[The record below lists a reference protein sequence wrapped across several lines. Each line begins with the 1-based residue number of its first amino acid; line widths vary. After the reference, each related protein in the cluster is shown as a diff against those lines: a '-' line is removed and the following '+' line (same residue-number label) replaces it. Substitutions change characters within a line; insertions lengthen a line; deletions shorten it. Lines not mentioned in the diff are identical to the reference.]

1 MKRPDRTYSFLTM
14 SALDV
19 VAMATGV
26 FVLITV
32 ILLPYYLKEFD
43 ARERTERTQAA
54 AQTLVDEA
62 EAARQS
68 AAEAA
73 RRAAEAETEADTLEA
88 AIATLVARAA
98 AERENTA
105 NLESQAT
112 EDRREA
118 VGLATLATK
127 RVIPELDLVFIVD
140 ASSSMARAITHMS
153 RAMGGL
159 VRILER
165 LVPSLR
171 IGFVAYRD
179 YDVPPWVTR
188 RFVLRPTATELEAIL
203 GFAAALGPP
212 TSGGTSVSEA
222 LYSGLRE
229 ATMMPLRPS
238 AKQVLIVIGDAAA
251 HPHEQLATLRLA
263 RGFAAG
269 GAGRSVSTLFV
280 ETAAYQ
286 MYGQGDREFLM
297 RLAEAGGGEFHER
310 AGGMTEAVLLSV
322 LAE

>member
-19 VAMATGV
+19 IAMSTGV
-26 FVLITV
+26 FVLLTV
-32 ILLPYYLKEFD
+32 ILLPYYLNEFD
-43 ARERTERTQAA
+43 ARAQTVETQAA
-54 AQTLVDEA
+54 AEVLMEEA

-68 AAEAA
+68 AADAA
-73 RRAAEAETEADTLEA
+73 RRSADAEAEAESLEA
-88 AIATLVARAA
+88 AIATLIARAA
-98 AERENTA
+98 AEREKA
-105 NLESQAT
+105 ARLESQA
-112 EDRREA
+112 EQDRRA
-118 VGLATLATK
+118 AAGLATLATK
-127 RVIPELDLVFIVD
+127 HVIPELDLVFIID
-140 ASSSMARAITHMS
+140 ASSSMAGTIAHMS
-153 RAMGGL
+153 RTMGGL

-188 RFVLRPTATELEAIL
+188 RFVLRPTATDLDAIL

-212 TSGGTSVSEA
+212 MSGGSSVSEA
-222 LYSGLRE
+222 LYSGLTE
-229 ATMMPLRPS
+229 ATMMPLRLG
-238 AKQVLIVIGDAAA
+238 ARQVFIVIGDAAA
-251 HPHEQLATLRLA
+251 HPHEKAATLRLA
-263 RGFAAG
+263 RAFAAG
-269 GAGRSVSTLFV
+269 GAEHSISTLFV
-280 ETAAYQ
+280 ETAAYL

-297 RLAEAGGGEFHER
+297 RLAEAGGGGFHER

>member
-1 MKRPDRTYSFLTM
+1 MKRLDRTYSFLTM

-43 ARERTERTQAA
+43 ARAETERTQAA
-54 AQTLVDEA
+54 TEALVEEA

-73 RRAAEAETEADTLEA
+73 RRAAEAETEADALEA

-98 AERENTA
+98 AAREKAAT
-105 NLESQAT
+105 LVSQA
-112 EDRREA
+112 EADRSEA
-118 VGLATLATK
+118 AALATLASK
-127 RVIPELDLVFIVD
+127 RVIAELDLVFIVD
-140 ASSSMARAITHMS
+140 ASSSMTRTITHMS

-188 RFVLRPTATELEAIL
+188 RFVLRPTATELKAIL
-203 GFAAALGPP
+203 DFAAALGPP
-212 TSGGTSVSEA
+212 TSSGTSVTEA

-229 ATMMPLRPS
+229 ASMMPLRPS
-238 AKQVLIVIGDAAA
+238 AKQVLIVIGDASA
-251 HPHEQLATLRLA
+251 HPHEQTATLRLA
-263 RGFAAG
+263 RDFAAG
-269 GAGRSVSTLFV
+269 GPGRVLSTLFV
-280 ETAAYQ
+280 ETAAFL
-286 MYGQGDREFLM
+286 MYGQGDREFFR

-322 LAE
+322 LAD

>member
-1 MKRPDRTYSFLTM
+1 MKRPDRSYSFLTM

-43 ARERTERTQAA
+43 AREETERTQAA
-54 AQTLVDEA
+54 AEELVEEA
-62 EAARQS
+62 EAAREA

-73 RRAAEAETEADTLEA
+73 RRAAEAESEADALEA

-98 AERENTA
+98 AARDQAAT
-105 NLESQAT
+105 LESQA
-112 EDRREA
+112 EADQREA
-118 VGLATLATK
+118 AALATLATK
-127 RVIPELDLVFIVD
+127 RVIPELDLIFIVD
-140 ASSSMARAITHMS
+140 ASSSMARTITRMS
-153 RAMGGL
+153 RAMRGL

-188 RFVLRPTATELEAIL
+188 RFVLRPTKTELDAIL

-212 TSGGTSVSEA
+212 MSGGTSVSEA
-222 LYSGLRE
+222 LYSGLTE
-229 ATMMPLRPS
+229 ATMMPLRPG

-251 HPHEQLATLRLA
+251 HPHEQASTLRLA
-263 RGFAAG
+263 RNFAAG
-269 GAGRSVSTLFV
+269 GTGHSLSALFV
-280 ETAAYQ
+280 ETAAFLA
-286 MYGQGDREFLM
+286 YGEGDREFFK